1 MPKCVQ
7 QPPRSSYVSSQ
18 PHGSTSLLLSCWR
31 KPFHTPLISLPMDQ
45 ISRAGWCLYC
55 LTAVLKRWMTPAR
68 CSGVLTGVSTA
79 SPMKKVVMR
88 YMPLA
93 VTASRKGVWSLS
105 ASQP

>member
-1 MPKCVQ
+1 MPACVQ

-55 LTAVLKRWMTPAR
+55 LTAALKRLTIPSR
-68 CSGVLTGVSTA
+68 ISCVLTGVSTA
-79 SPMKKVVMR
+79 SPMKKVVIR
-88 YMPLA
+88 
-93 VTASRKGVWSLS
+93 
-105 ASQP
+105 